1 MASIT
6 SASAIVM
13 FTIPGIFVIPQQ
25 LQGFAADDIFD
36 TDPLESAETLMGVD
50 GKLSAGFVFVPT
62 LQNYALQADSP
73 SIFIF
78 DTWWNAQQ
86 IAHEVFFANATV
98 LLTSIGKKWA
108 MTNGIL
114 SNYKPLPDAKKVLQP
129 QRFRV
134 TWESSLPAVA

>member
-6 SASAIVM
+6 AASAIVM
-13 FTIPGIFVIPQQ
+13 FTIPGIFVTPQQ
-25 LQGFAADDIFD
+25 LQGFAADDVFD
-36 TDPLESAETLMGVD
+36 TDPLESAETMMGVD

-62 LQNYALQADSP
+62 LHNYALQADSP

-98 LLTSIGKKWA
+98 LLTSVGKKWA